1 MREEKEYFS
10 TNITLGSHNHPM
22 KLYLLALDGAV
33 IARVKRIAESML
45 GEDGHEIV
53 ATRDILVLEIAHDKQ
68 FVTLDADLE
77 R

>member
-1 MREEKEYFS
+1 
-10 TNITLGSHNHPM
+10 M